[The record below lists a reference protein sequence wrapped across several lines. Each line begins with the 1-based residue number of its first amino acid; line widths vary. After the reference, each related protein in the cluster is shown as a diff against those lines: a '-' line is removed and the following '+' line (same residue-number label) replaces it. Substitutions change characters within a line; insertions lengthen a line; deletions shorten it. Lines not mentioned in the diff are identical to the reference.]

1 MTDNIDACEKTL
13 CIVCGKDKREGS
25 WPERHARC
33 RSCFSEQ
40 AKASRLKRMSAKGI
54 EPKRIGKSP
63 NCYWCGALKEN
74 PKAGLCNPCR
84 AEEARQY
91 RAKKRADKGLL
102 PFGEGRGPN
111 CTSCGVVREN
121 PNAGYCNKCA
131 REKNKAA
138 EAVRVASGLPS
149 YKEGINPNCYSC
161 GKLKENPKQGYCYE
175 CKNVKERERMKRT
188 GKTLKHRTGKCA
200 CGKDFCS
207 YSSYQCSDCSW
218 KSKKLKIN
226 TNVDVFFK
234 EAMRSVTKQ
243 AIKKGFLIKQPCE
256 VCGNDN
262 VDAHHEDYTQPL
274 KVMWL
279 CRLHHMRLHAEKIK
293 LNKDF

>member
-1 MTDNIDACEKTL
+1 VND
-13 CIVCGKDKREGS
+13 CIICGKDKREGS

-149 YKEGINPNCYSC
+149 YKEGISPNCYSC

-175 CKNVKERERMKRT
+175 CKNAKERRVPGICRMCSEPFVGQRTCGCAELESIERMERKRDPN
-188 GKTLKHRTGKCA
+188 HA
-200 CGKDFCS
+200 DF
-207 YSSYQCSDCSW
+207 
-218 KSKKLKIN
+218 
-226 TNVDVFFK
+226 FFK
-234 EAMRSVTKQ
+234 EESRRLVAR

-256 VCGNDN
+256 VCGNDK

>member
-1 MTDNIDACEKTL
+1 MPCDV
-13 CIVCGKDKREGS
+13 IVKPS
-25 WPERHARC
+25 
-33 RSCFSEQ
+33 
-40 AKASRLKRMSAKGI
+40 
-54 EPKRIGKSP
+54 GKSP

-121 PNAGYCNKCA
+121 PKAGYCNKCA

-138 EAVRVASGLPS
+138 EAARVEKGLPS
-149 YKEGINPNCYSC
+149 YKEGISPNCYSC
-161 GKLKENPKQGYCYE
+161 GKLKENPKKGYCCACRNVNSRARSLVSGEVKSHRSGVCKTCGQGYVHQRTCGCAE
-175 CKNVKERERMKRT
+175 LVKIARQEKRDDKNSVEFFIKESARRMVGR
-188 GKTLKHRTGKCA
+188 
-200 CGKDFCS
+200 
-207 YSSYQCSDCSW
+207 
-218 KSKKLKIN
+218 
-226 TNVDVFFK
+226 
-234 EAMRSVTKQ
+234 
-243 AIKKGFLIKQPCE
+243 AIKKGILIKQICE

-279 CRLHHMRLHAEKIK
+279 CKLHHMRLHAERLK